1 MAVQSF
7 VAGGKV
13 DEDIVDGV
21 LDFWNDCNYLD
32 KVPGESNHGANKL
45 IKESTDMAVPS
56 FIKDP
61 RIVKYLDAVQGAI
74 TLYVEQYP
82 WASMSQLEIIEPFN
96 IQHYKPGQAFTQP
109 HTERC
114 SSNKT
119 TSFRHLVWMTY
130 LNTVEEG
137 GETQWVH
144 QDLAIKPEKGVTLLW
159 PCDWTHVHHGVVAP
173 KAVSY
178 THLTLSLIHI

>member
-7 VAGGKV
+7 VAGGKI

-21 LDFWNDCNYLD
+21 MEFWNDCTYLD
-32 KVPGESNHGANKL
+32 KVPGESNHGANKI

-74 TLYVEQYP
+74 TLYVDQYP
-82 WASMSQLEIIEPFN
+82 WASMSELEIIEPFN

-114 SSNKT
+114 SSDKT

-130 LNTVEEG
+130 LN
-137 GETQWVH
+137 
-144 QDLAIKPEKGVTLLW
+144 
-159 PCDWTHVHHGVVAP
+159 
-173 KAVSY
+173 
-178 THLTLSLIHI
+178 LSLIHI

>member
-7 VAGGKV
+7 VAGGKI

-21 LDFWNDCNYLD
+21 MEFWNDCTYLD
-32 KVPGESNHGANKL
+32 KVPGESNHGANKI

-74 TLYVEQYP
+74 TLYVDQYP
-82 WASMSQLEIIEPFN
+82 WASMSELEIIEPFN

-114 SSNKT
+114 SSDKT

-159 PCDWTHVHHGVVAP
+159 PCDWTHVHHGVVDP
-173 KAVSY
+173 KEDKYIVTGWISY
-178 THLTLSLIHI
+178 A

>member
-7 VAGGKV
+7 VAGGKI

-21 LDFWNDCNYLD
+21 MEFWNDCTYLD
-32 KVPGESNHGANKL
+32 KVPGESNHGANKI

-74 TLYVEQYP
+74 TLYVGQYP
-82 WASMSQLEIIEPFN
+82 WASMSELEIIEPFN

-114 SSNKT
+114 SSDKT

-130 LNTVEEG
+130 LNTLYEGEEP
-137 GETQWVH
+137 QWVPKEIE
-144 QDLAIKPEKGVTLLW
+144 IKQGKVLSFFC
-159 PCDWTHVHHGVVAP
+159 PCD
-173 KAVSY
+173 SY
-178 THLTLSLIHI
+178 IGESSFFLYSFIPIFFNTFLMRK